1 MWSFLGE
8 GGLSGEAGGG
18 GREVAGGEVVVGE
31 GLVPLIGGG
40 RAGHIDMAGVRQYTV
55 WHAIATD
62 DIPGIPEP
70 PANFRGIV
78 YYCQ

>member
-31 GLVPLIGGG
+31 GLVPLFG
-40 RAGHIDMAGVRQYTV
+40 AEAK
-55 WHAIATD
+55 
-62 DIPGIPEP
+62 
-70 PANFRGIV
+70 
-78 YYCQ
+78 

>member
-1 MWSFLGE
+1 MVCL
-8 GGLSGEAGGG
+8 AD
-18 GREVAGGEVVVGE
+18 VAERIGDYPDIAEVVGQPP
-31 GLVPLIGGG
+31 LVDGG